1 MTGNPIYDAFIEFLG
16 FIAPIVLVGV
26 VFRGLQILFSS
37 KYFSN
42 PKTK

>member
-1 MTGNPIYDAFIEFLG
+1 MIDMLLEVLVEFLG
-16 FIAPIVLVGV
+16 FIAPIALVVVL
-26 VFRGLQILFSS
+26 FRGLQILFSS